1 MAFSFSGRFSDP
13 APIKGAQFT
22 PKKDEIVAIGTWS
35 HDLTRDMV
43 QCSNVKA
50 TLFGLSPGEAEHDVP
65 FERIIEA
72 VHPSDRKRFRDAVNA
87 AASHGGP
94 FFAEYRVV
102 SASGEVRRIL
112 DRGEFY
118 KNAAGIVDRARG
130 VVIDLTDYVPATLK
144 TKTVSAERR
153 CLNEPLAVIT
163 DHCLA
168 AWNIG
173 QQLPPEVFDTLKP
186 AFQNLLIE
194 LGLRIAETEME
205 RPAQTSRKSSLH

>member
-1 MAFSFSGRFSDP
+1 
-13 APIKGAQFT
+13 
-22 PKKDEIVAIGTWS
+22 
-35 HDLTRDMV
+35 MV

-50 TLFGLSPGEAEHDVP
+50 TLFGLSSGEAERDVP

-72 VHPSDRKRFRDAVNA
+72 VHPSDRKRFRDTVNA

-112 DRGEFY
+112 DRGEFC
-118 KNAAGIVDRARG
+118 KNAAGFVDRARG
-130 VVIDLTDYVPATLK
+130 IVVDLTDFEPATLK
-144 TKTVSAERR
+144 AKALIARR
-153 CLNEPLAVIT
+153 KRLNEPLPLLT

-186 AFQNLLIE
+186 AFQNLLFE
-194 LGLRIAETEME
+194 LGLRIAEAEME
-205 RPAQTSRKSSLH
+205 RPVRTSRKSRLH